1 MLLNAYNTKTGNL
14 VKLGDEVT
22 DFRGD
27 TATLVTLERANEI
40 GRDGKVVVQY
50 PDADRQDYGYA
61 RVWDLEVRSPE
72 AQHIGAF
79 QASCGSHGCRG
90 CIH

>member
-27 TATLVTLERANEI
+27 TATLVMLERANEI

-50 PDADRQDYGYA
+50 PGAYRKDYGYA
-61 RVWDLEVRSPE
+61 RVWDLEVRSPG
-72 AQHIGAF
+72 ALHIGTF
-79 QASCGSHGCRG
+79 RETCSSHGCRG
-90 CIH
+90 CIR